1 VITLPPPWE
10 EDGMVAELS
19 ETGKDALA
27 SRELGSEETGVS
39 TLLDGVVVLPS
50 QAVKPN
56 NAAAERRSKLLF
68 FIYIVLSFM
77 LYRYRG

>member
-56 NAAAERRSKLLF
+56 NAAAERSSKLLF